1 MYKIHWDLFYL
12 QCLSHGT
19 KSVIFQG
26 TWTFTLKKICIYKT
40 GVMALN
46 VLYFQVLGHDAEEDL
61 YLQNRCHGTKCVIF
75 PGTGT

>member
-46 VLYFQVLGHDAEEDL
+46 LLYFQVLGHS
-61 YLQNRCHGTKCVIF
+61 
-75 PGTGT
+75 P